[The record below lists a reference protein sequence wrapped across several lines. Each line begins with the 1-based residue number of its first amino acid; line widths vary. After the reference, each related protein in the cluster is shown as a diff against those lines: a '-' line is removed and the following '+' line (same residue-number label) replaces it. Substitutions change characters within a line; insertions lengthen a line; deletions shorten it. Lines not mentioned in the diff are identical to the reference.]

1 MREILQDLLSGH
13 PGHLTPEQEHKLEQF
28 KAEIT
33 AEGLYDPAKFDDAYL
48 L

>member
-1 MREILQDLLSGH
+1 MGAQDPLSGH
-13 PGHLTPEQEHKLEQF
+13 PGHLNPEQQHKLTKFRE
-28 KAEIT
+28 ELT